1 MSKNEPFAPWQCPL
15 CGEKLTG
22 DSTLR
27 CTKGHCFDRAK
38 EGYWHLL
45 PVQSMRT
52 KAPGDSKEM
61 VAARRRFLDTGG
73 YACFSDGLN
82 ALVCSLLMELPA
94 PSLVDAG
101 CGEGYYTARLVQA
114 LRASGKTPSAA
125 AFDISKFAVKAAAR
139 RDKAHAVQWAVASS
153 FAIPVADAAADCL
166 VDIFSPAAA
175 QEFARVVKPGGA
187 FVFAVPGPRHLYGL
201 KEVLYERPYENT
213 VQDVAYPGFA
223 LDADSVQE
231 ARKRILEEKERGKL
245 ILIASHYPE
254 DIQSLCDEVYWM
266 KNGHV
271 LPSKENK

>member
-1 MSKNEPFAPWQCPL
+1 MELFRCPVCGAPLTRGARVLVCP
-15 CGEKLTG
+15 KRH
-22 DSTLR
+22 S
-27 CTKGHCFDRAK
+27 FDLAA
-38 EGYWHLL
+38 EGYAHLL
-45 PVQSMRT
+45 PAAQMHA
-52 KAPGDSKEM
+52 KIPGDSREM

-139 RDKAHAVQWAVASS
+139 RDKGHAVQWAVASS

-201 KEVLYERPYENT
+201 RRCSTSALTKIRCRMSLIPALRWSRGYPYT
-213 VQDVAYPGFA
+213 ACSP
-223 LDADSVQE
+223 
-231 ARKRILEEKERGKL
+231 
-245 ILIASHYPE
+245 
-254 DIQSLCDEVYWM
+254 
-266 KNGHV
+266 
-271 LPSKENK
+271 